1 MFNKTITGIP
11 ASCAILQIASKS
23 GILNFGFLI
32 DSRYIAFTVG
42 TTKWIGGHGTTI
54 GSVVIDEGDANVG
67 ATFTD
72 TLQLAS

>member
-54 GSVVIDEGDANVG
+54 GSVVIDEEFIDKPKMKM
-67 ATFTD
+67 
-72 TLQLAS
+72 L